1 MFIKHVDIILIS
13 AAVGAHFALEQFQR
27 LKKRLQEIYFRHTET
42 QYLQIKKLKFL
53 FYFSPTL
60 NYNKLREIYIFK
72 IVINL
77 FKRTTSKGSA
87 I

>member
-53 FYFSPTL
+53 FYF
-60 NYNKLREIYIFK
+60 
-72 IVINL
+72 
-77 FKRTTSKGSA
+77 
-87 I
+87 